1 MKQSTI
7 NITIKMM
14 DARGTCKD
22 VTVKR
27 VVKPYGRSDHYV
39 CYCGQIVIVKE
50 CKASGNWYGSTVNY
64 WG

>member
-14 DARGTCKD
+14 DVHGTCKD

-27 VVKPYGRSDHYV
+27 VVKPFGSSDHYV
-39 CYCGQIVIVKE
+39 SYRGQIILVKK
-50 CKASGNWYGSTVNY
+50 CLSGSWYGSTFN
-64 WG
+64 WW